1 MCSFLT
7 LTFNMLFTHQ
17 EESNRDNCK
26 RSSKSL
32 AVALLVEVN
41 QNLIELRN
49 RPNVLEVNGK
59 ELAQATYN
67 DFQNEGGRLNQSMT
81 IKKVGGN

>member
-1 MCSFLT
+1 MVHKGEAIIPKK
-7 LTFNMLFTHQ
+7 FNNEQYFNSNS
-17 EESNRDNCK
+17 EETN
-26 RSSKSL
+26 
-32 AVALLVEVN
+32 ALLIEVN

-67 DFQNEGGRLNQSMT
+67 DFQNEGNRLNQSMT